1 MIAWATSA
9 AVAWATSTGR
19 PRSSRSRSR
28 PTQDKA
34 ASSQK
39 RPRDAK
45 RGRPDPQ
52 GSRACSQAPHRGP
65 LTGGAPAARP
75 KGGVLTTASIR
86 RATHWDSL
94 VVKLGLPNL
103 KRHGL
108 RHTGATWLA
117 DSGVPLHVL
126 QQMLGP
132 RSIET
137 TRLYLHPDTRHLLDA
152 ARQANAFLS
161 KPARRETK
169 PTRAPGV

>member
-1 MIAWATSA
+1 M
-9 AVAWATSTGR
+9 
-19 PRSSRSRSR
+19 
-28 PTQDKA
+28 
-34 ASSQK
+34 
-39 RPRDAK
+39 
-45 RGRPDPQ
+45 
-52 GSRACSQAPHRGP
+52 
-65 LTGGAPAARP
+65 
-75 KGGVLTTASIR
+75 
-86 RATHWDSL
+86 
-94 VVKLGLPNL
+94 VVELGLPNL

-126 QQMLGP
+126 QQILGH

-169 PTRAPGV
+169 PTRAPGM